1 MRGDQYSLP
10 QTIRIKIKA
19 TMRVYHSHP
28 EWSTW
33 HHETTRNS
41 GKNVGKK
48 KPSAPVSGVKAGG
61 ATLKIR
67 VEAAKKLKQ
76 IFIWFSCPT
85 IPGHMYTQK
94 GLSIYPR
101 DTCTSVSVGSL
112 FTIPR
117 RGDWLSMVAWK
128 RKCGP

>member
-1 MRGDQYSLP
+1 MRIY
-10 QTIRIKIKA
+10 R
-19 TMRVYHSHP
+19 SHP

-33 HHETTRNS
+33 HHETTINS

-76 IFIWFSCPT
+76 IFIWFSCTT

-94 GLSIYPR
+94 GLSNLPQGHLHI
-101 DTCTSVSVGSL
+101 SVY
-112 FTIPR
+112 
-117 RGDWLSMVAWK
+117 WLSFHNTKERNLAIHGCMEKEMWSIDTMELCSVMK
-128 RKCGP
+128 NNEMKYSR